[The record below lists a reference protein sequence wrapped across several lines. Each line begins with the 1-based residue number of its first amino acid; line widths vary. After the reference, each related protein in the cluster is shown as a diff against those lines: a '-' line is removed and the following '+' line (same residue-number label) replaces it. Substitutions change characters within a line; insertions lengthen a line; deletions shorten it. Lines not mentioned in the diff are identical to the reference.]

1 MVSETTIFD
10 GQSKH
15 FDRPWFTTMVT
26 ALDERLRQRLGVIEY
41 SQSPDCLFRIQPATS
56 KDDLTLSD
64 GTRVR
69 VGDSII
75 CLHIWNEQVP
85 PFPENGPTLAWARR
99 FNRGFELSLC
109 ELSYFLGTR
118 RDFRDVVAICGDL
131 SFKPPW
137 RGAQLTQFVARF
149 GFEPVAMRPRWSLAR
164 RAHWLGQNV
173 LISMMVLAHNAAA
186 LRADT
191 LWRDRIPVYLS
202 RQALDRRYGSGRE
215 AVA

>member
-15 FDRPWFTTMVT
+15 LDRPWFTAIVT
-26 ALDERLRQRLGVIEY
+26 ALDDRLRLRLGVVEY
-41 SQSPDCLFRIQPATS
+41 SQSPDCLFRIQPTTS
-56 KDDLTLSD
+56 QDDVTLSD
-64 GTRVR
+64 GTHIR
-69 VGDSII
+69 VGDPII
-75 CLHIWNEQVP
+75 HLHVWNEQVP
-85 PFPENGPTLAWARR
+85 AFPENGPTLAWARR
-99 FNRGFELSLC
+99 FNRAFDSSLC
-109 ELSYFLGTR
+109 ELSYFLRT

-149 GFEPVAMRPRWSLAR
+149 GFERVAERRCWSLRR

-202 RQALDRRYGSGRE
+202 RQALDRRYGARRKDGS
-215 AVA
+215 